1 MKSIII
7 QMIPVALFFSFAMHT
22 IAQEPEE
29 DKKKDGSG
37 FAGPDQVERQLQ
49 DDNEAKESFS
59 ELDFIKPYFDFKKN
73 LKENS
78 GFNYGLDYTAAYFS
92 ADKSMG
98 ESSAG
103 SGMVRLYGSWDLI
116 GKGEGNAGFR

>member
-1 MKSIII
+1 MKSI
-7 QMIPVALFFSFAMHT
+7 MKLRIPVVLIFGITSIAN
-22 IAQEPEE
+22 AQESEE
-29 DKKKDGSG
+29 DKKKDGRG

-49 DDNEAKESFS
+49 DDNEQKESFF
-59 ELDFIKPYFDFKKN
+59 ELDFLKPYFDFKKN

-92 ADKSMG
+92 ANKSLG

-103 SGMVRLYGSWDLI
+103 SGMVRLYGSWNLI
-116 GKGEGNAGFR
+116 GKARKILGH